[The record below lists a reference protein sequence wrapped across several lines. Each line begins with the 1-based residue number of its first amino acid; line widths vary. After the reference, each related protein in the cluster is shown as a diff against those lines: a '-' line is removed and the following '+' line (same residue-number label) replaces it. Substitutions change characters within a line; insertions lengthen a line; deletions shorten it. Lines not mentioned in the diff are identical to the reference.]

1 MSKRNDLSFREKVD
15 LNQKYDCE
23 YCGKRKRS
31 WLSRYCDFCNNRKT
45 RSGHP
50 SGYLVSKREL
60 NPIIAEVLRIVH
72 QNKDTHEGIKIGID
86 TFVRLI
92 TESHRGTSE
101 LPEAAKPLK
110 LLHDPDPAILRSYAE
125 SQLVMAAAVF
135 RFMETRPGRFKDF
148 MHFKGNLAHRVLT
161 VMPRIKHIGFNAKMA
176 LADYIM
182 SRLGVLLQNINS
194 AADRLA
200 EKQADDEQLF
210 KNELGVQP

>member
-1 MSKRNDLSFREKVD
+1 
-15 LNQKYDCE
+15 
-23 YCGKRKRS
+23 
-31 WLSRYCDFCNNRKT
+31 
-45 RSGHP
+45 
-50 SGYLVSKREL
+50 
-60 NPIIAEVLRIVH
+60 
-72 QNKDTHEGIKIGID
+72 
-86 TFVRLI
+86 
-92 TESHRGTSE
+92 
-101 LPEAAKPLK
+101 
-110 LLHDPDPAILRSYAE
+110 
-125 SQLVMAAAVF
+125 
-135 RFMETRPGRFKDF
+135 